1 MINVENRWL
10 SVVYIPIWHFKYD
23 VKLSRWWTLS
33 KTPCWHKCA
42 DWEENRLHTWIGALL
57 LTNWVSSVN
66 HFNLSQSSHRS
77 WRSGLHRCDQRFF
90 SARARPHPRQKHL
103 TQRSCCQR
111 WPPAVRW
118 QDTRSES
125 HSGVRWSISSIVI
138 CVKSALIGKNS
149 FILHQ
154 CEVAYEIHCACV
166 CSGERCG
173 HYRPFSGGTGGHVTQ
188 Y

>member
-1 MINVENRWL
+1 MTWSWAI
-10 SVVYIPIWHFKYD
+10 SQ
-23 VKLSRWWTLS
+23 
-33 KTPCWHKCA
+33 TPCWHKRA
-42 DWEENRLHTWIGALL
+42 DCGEKRLHTRSSALL

-66 HFNLSQSSHRS
+66 HFKLSQSPHRS

-103 TQRSCCQR
+103 TERSCCQR

-125 HSGVRWSISSIVI
+125 RSSVRWNISSIVI
-138 CVKSALIGKNS
+138 CDYFKWKNS
-149 FILHQ
+149 LWICIWNPLKP
-154 CEVAYEIHCACV
+154 CAYM

-173 HYRPFSGGTGGHVTQ
+173 HYRPLSGGTGGHVTQ